1 MATKRTSK
9 KRRKKAKG
17 DPLTKGDFAA
27 FKNLGVGEGD
37 LSLRKLIKGQRR
49 INGRLLAA
57 NQEIKKVLKALGRRI
72 DRITPVA
79 ARKSA
84 SLEMGH
90 SLKEITKHLGYVGG
104 DEPPGCEP
112 VKGGH

>member
-1 MATKRTSK
+1 MATKR
-9 KRRKKAKG
+9 KRRKKAKS
-17 DPLTKGDFAA
+17 DPLTTGDFAA
-27 FKNLGVGEGD
+27 FKKLGVGEGD
-37 LSLRKLIKGQRR
+37 RSLRDLIKGQRR

-79 ARKSA
+79 SRKSA
-84 SLEMGH
+84 SLEMGN

-104 DEPPGCEP
+104 DEPPGCELP
-112 VKGGH
+112 SGH